1 MRKSITIIIGVLLI
15 AAGAYIARDLA
26 TMEKRQRPKKESAM
40 PTVFIERVQNNTV
53 PVRIIESGRLMAKN
67 RIEIFSEVQGV
78 MESTGKEFKPGV
90 RYQKGEIFVRIR
102 NNDYY
107 ANLQAQKSNL
117 QNLITSILPDL
128 RLDYPESYKKW
139 DDYLRNFDM
148 NKPVQ
153 ELPQPSTDKEKFFIT
168 GRNIYTTYYNTKN
181 MEIVYSKYNLRAP
194 FNGVL
199 TEALVNPGTLVR
211 QGQRLGEFIDPT
223 VYEMEVAINKSLLP
237 SLTVGKQV
245 VVRDPEAHSR
255 TWNGKIIR
263 INASV
268 DRTTQTVSVFV
279 ELHSD
284 ELREGMY
291 LEAMMNGESISEA
304 IEIDRSLLVDE
315 NYVYSVA
322 DSVLQLVEVEPVFY
336 NQKTVIIKGLENG
349 EQIVSRIVPGAYSG
363 MKVQIYQGENNEL

>member
-26 TMEKRQRPKKESAM
+26 TRERPQRPRKETAM
-40 PTVFIERVQNNTV
+40 PTVFIQEVDNSTV
-53 PVRIIESGRLMAKN
+53 PVRVVESGRLMAKN

-78 MESTGKEFKPGV
+78 MESTGKEFKTGV
-90 RYQKGEIFVRIR
+90 RYRKGEVLVKIR
-102 NNDYY
+102 DNDYY

-128 RLDYPESYKKW
+128 RLDYPEAYKKW

-148 NKPVQ
+148 NKPIK
-153 ELPQPSTDKEKFFIT
+153 ELPEPSTEKEKFFVT

-181 MEIVYSKYNLRAP
+181 MEIVYNKYNLRAP
-194 FNGVL
+194 FSGVL

-211 QGQRLGEFIDPT
+211 QGQKLGEFIDPS
-223 VYEMEVAINKSLLP
+223 VYEMEVAVNKSILP
-237 SLTVGKQV
+237 SLTVGKEV
-245 VVRDPEAHSR
+245 VVRDPEVHSR
-255 TWNGKIIR
+255 TWHGKIIR

-291 LEAMMNGESISEA
+291 LEAMMNGEPIDDA

-322 DSVLQLVEVEPVFY
+322 DSALQLVEVDPVFY

-349 EQIVSRIVPGAYSG
+349 EQIISRIVPGAYSG
-363 MKVQIYQGENNEL
+363 MKVQIYQGENQEL